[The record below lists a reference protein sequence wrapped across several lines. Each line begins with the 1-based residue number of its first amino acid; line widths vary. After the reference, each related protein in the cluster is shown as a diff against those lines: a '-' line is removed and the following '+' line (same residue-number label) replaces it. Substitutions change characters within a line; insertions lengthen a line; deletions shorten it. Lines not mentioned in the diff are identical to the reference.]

1 MSKKSVLAACLVL
14 VAGNA
19 FAASTVTTSPAGPA
33 NLKGFNISKGVSVG
47 YEPGSAT
54 APALAAT
61 YAVSTKHLQG
71 DKCYGGTSASSYV
84 WFKSCTAGS
93 VLGTGDGPTVP
104 SSPSD
109 SAVSNGFSQM

>member
-19 FAASTVTTSPAGPA
+19 FAAATITTSPAAPT

-47 YEPGSAT
+47 YEISSGTPST
-54 APALAAT
+54 SVYAA
-61 YAVSTKHLQG
+61 SSKHQQG
-71 DKCYGGTSASSYV
+71 DKCYGGTSASSYI
-84 WFKSCTAGS
+84 WFKTCTAGS
-93 VLGTGDGPTVP
+93 VLGTGDGPTPP

-109 SAVSNGFSQM
+109 SAVSNSFSAM

>member
-19 FAASTVTTSPAGPA
+19 FAGSVVTSSPTAPT
-33 NLKGFNISKGVSVG
+33 NLKGFNISKGVSIG
-47 YEPGSAT
+47 YEPDVTGSNTAT
-54 APALAAT
+54 V
-61 YAVSTKHLQG
+61 YAVSSKHLQG

-84 WFKSCTAGS
+84 WFKACTAGS
-93 VLGTGDGPTVP
+93 ILGTGDGPTVP

-109 SAVSNGFSQM
+109 SAVSGSFTAM

>member
-19 FAASTVTTSPAGPA
+19 FAASTITTSPTAPT

-47 YEPGSAT
+47 YEPDTT
-54 APALAAT
+54 APAAM

-84 WFKSCTAGS
+84 WFKPCVAGS
-93 VLGTGDGPTVP
+93 SLGTGDGPAVP
-104 SSPSD
+104 STPSD
-109 SAVSNGFSQM
+109 ATVSNGFTAM

>member
-19 FAASTVTTSPAGPA
+19 FAASTITTSPAGPA

-47 YEPGSAT
+47 YESAVSNS
-54 APALAAT
+54 T
-61 YAVSTKHLQG
+61 YAASTKHVQG
-71 DKCYGGTSASSYV
+71 DKCYGGTSASSYI

-93 VLGTGDGPTVP
+93 TLGTGDGPTPP

-109 SAVSNGFSQM
+109 SAVSGSFTAM